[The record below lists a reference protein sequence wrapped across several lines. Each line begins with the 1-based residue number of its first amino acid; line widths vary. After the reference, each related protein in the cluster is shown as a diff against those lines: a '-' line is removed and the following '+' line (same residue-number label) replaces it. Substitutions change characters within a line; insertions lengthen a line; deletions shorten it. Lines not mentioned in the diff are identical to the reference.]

1 MRVIVVGINEPSTWC
16 LCTKFVQHALASI
29 PCFRIWG
36 HFLPFH
42 VLGFGVIFRH
52 SAIPPFQLLGSPLL
66 KRAKGLTR
74 GIQDI
79 QNCSLV
85 TVIKMNMFDKRKRN
99 QLTHPKQRYYSKDKI
114 PHVRWVVDLQSQLFV
129 WKDHCVISLYGL

>member
-52 SAIPPFQLLGSPLL
+52 SAIPAF
-66 KRAKGLTR
+66 RVALTEE
-74 GIQDI
+74 GQGAH
-79 QNCSLV
+79 
-85 TVIKMNMFDKRKRN
+85 KRN
-99 QLTHPKQRYYSKDKI
+99 SGYPKLLPSHCNQNEHVWQKKEEPINSSKIEILFQRQNTSCEMGGGSAVAAVCLEGSLCNI
-114 PHVRWVVDLQSQLFV
+114 P
-129 WKDHCVISLYGL
+129 IYGL